1 MWVDPSGQPGRG
13 MQPGQ
18 RDTMWIL
25 DVEGQRV
32 VIIAT
37 QSNLDDAVA
46 TESIAAVIRSIE
58 FAVD

>member
-1 MWVDPSGQPGRG
+1 

-18 RDTMWIL
+18 RDVMWIL

-37 QSNLDDAVA
+37 QSNQADADA
-46 TESIAAVIRSIE
+46 TESIADVIRSME